1 LREFHSDG
9 NPIFEVKHLN
19 TRSIIK
25 TEGIKKSF
33 SGVSVLKGIDFE
45 LYSGEVHC
53 LLGENGAGKST
64 FIKIL
69 SGVYDYDD
77 GNVFF
82 EGTDVVPENP
92 AKMMKLGISTIHQE
106 LLLASHLTVAEN
118 ICLGD
123 LPAENGIVN
132 WHKVMEK
139 ANKALRKVNFQ
150 IDPKTRVS
158 QLSTANR
165 QLVAIARALSFNS
178 KVIIMDEPT
187 AALSENEV
195 KNLFD
200 IIFSLKKTGVA
211 FIYISHRL
219 AEVFEIGDRVTVL
232 RDGNLVMTE
241 EVKKTNPDTLIKCMV
256 GKDPEQFY
264 QSEEIKVGNP
274 LLEVK
279 NLNNEKLQKVNF
291 VLKEGEILGITGLVG
306 AGKTELA
313 MSLFGSYK
321 NSSGEI
327 IIDGRRCNIRS
338 PMDAIDA
345 GIGLIPEDRRV
356 QALFLQLSVKKNI
369 SSALPKEI
377 LKWYGVDLKKEEE
390 LAKSYI
396 DELYIKTKSPE
407 QKVKFLSGGNQ
418 QKVVLARWLSKKL
431 KVYIFDEPTRGL
443 DVGAKSD
450 IYKNMA
456 RLAGE
461 GCGVIL
467 LSSDLPEI
475 INVSSRILVMYEG
488 KIAAELNP
496 KEATQE
502 KILRYATGHEKS

>member
-1 LREFHSDG
+1 MNL
-9 NPIFEVKHLN
+9 
-19 TRSIIK
+19 RSIIK
-25 TEGIKKSF
+25 TKGIKKSF
-33 SGVSVLKGIDFE
+33 SGVDVLKNIDFE

-77 GNVFF
+77 GHIFF
-82 EGTDVVPENP
+82 EGNDITTGNP
-92 AKMMKLGISTIHQE
+92 AKMMELGISTIHQE

-118 ICLGD
+118 ICLGA
-123 LPAENGIVN
+123 LPVKNNRIVD
-132 WHKVMEK
+132 WKKVMEK
-139 ANKALRKVNFQ
+139 ANRALKMVNFQ
-150 IDPKTRVS
+150 IDPKTKVS
-158 QLSTANR
+158 QLSTAGR

-195 KNLFD
+195 KNLFN
-200 IIFSLKKTGVA
+200 IISNLKKTGVA

-219 AEVFEIGDRVTVL
+219 EEVFEIGDRVTVL
-232 RDGNLVMTE
+232 RDGVLVMTE
-241 EVKKTNPDTLIKCMV
+241 EVKKTNPDTLIRCMV

-264 QSEEIKVGNP
+264 KSQKIKTGSP
-274 LLEVK
+274 ILEVK
-279 NLNNEKLQKVNF
+279 NLNNSKLQEVNF
-291 VLKEGEILGITGLVG
+291 LLREGEILGITGLVG

-313 MSLFGSYK
+313 LSLFGSYK
-321 NSSGEI
+321 SSSGEI
-327 IIDGRRCNIRS
+327 VISGKNYNIKS
-338 PMDAIDA
+338 PIDAINA
-345 GIGLIPEDRRV
+345 GIGLIPEDRRL

-390 LAKSYI
+390 LTKSYI
-396 DELYIKTKSPE
+396 DELDIKTKSPE
-407 QKVKFLSGGNQ
+407 QKVQFLSGGNQ

-443 DVGAKSD
+443 DVNAKSD
-450 IYKNMA
+450 IYENMA
-456 RLAGE
+456 ELVRN

-475 INVSSRILVMYEG
+475 INVSTRILVMYEG
-488 KIAAELNP
+488 KIVTELNP
-496 KEATQE
+496 KETTQE
-502 KILRYATGHEKS
+502 KILRYAIGHEKSE